1 MRRSHFRRTIRHFS
15 CMKATFARS
24 EVSAGLIDL
33 LHIANLR
40 ERFAPHMHEAYAI
53 GVFVSGAYRL
63 RCAGVE
69 HATGPGSVVALPPG
83 VIHSGIPA
91 SEDGWTTRMFY
102 PDEQLF
108 RDLIE
113 VGGAEWNA
121 SFPNVLIDDPA
132 LARMLTTAH
141 EILMAG
147 SSLEG
152 EELMLEAFAG
162 LVRRYSTTS
171 SRRVLSRTAMSV
183 GIDAVRDY
191 IHDNVTTPIRLS
203 TLARIAGVSPYHLIR
218 VFGRAFGVSPYAYVK
233 QLRVVHA
240 QRLLR
245 QGISATE
252 VAFAVG
258 FSDQSHLNRVF
269 KAMMGV
275 TPGAF
280 ARAYGA
286 SDERKKAA
294 S

>member
-1 MRRSHFRRTIRHFS
+1 MR
-15 CMKATFARS
+15 ATFARS
-24 EVSAGLIDL
+24 EVAAGPIDL
-33 LHIANLR
+33 LHIADLH

-53 GVFVSGAYRL
+53 GVFVSGSYRL

-69 HATGPGSVVALPPG
+69 HLTAPGSVVALPPG
-83 VIHSGIPA
+83 VIHSGLPA
-91 SEDGWTTRMFY
+91 ADEGWTTRMFY

-113 VGGAEWNA
+113 VGDAEWNA
-121 SFPNVLIDDPA
+121 SFSDLLIDDPA
-132 LARMLTTAH
+132 LARMLGTSH

-147 SSLEG
+147 PSLDG
-152 EELMLEAFAG
+152 EELMLEAFAL
-162 LVRRYSTTS
+162 LVRRYGTTS
-171 SRRVLSRTAMSV
+171 SRRKVSRTAINV

-203 TLARIAGVSPYHLIR
+203 TLAGIAGVSPYHLIR
-218 VFGRAFGVSPYAYVK
+218 VFGREFGVSPYAYVK

-240 QRLLR
+240 QRMLR
-245 QGISATE
+245 EGVSATE

-258 FSDQSHLNRVF
+258 FSDQSHLNRAF

-280 ARAYGA
+280 ARACNA
-286 SDERKKAA
+286 TDERRKAA

>member
-1 MRRSHFRRTIRHFS
+1 MRGSHFRRTIRHFS

-24 EVSAGLIDL
+24 EVAAGPIDL
-33 LHIANLR
+33 LHIADLR

-53 GVFVSGAYRL
+53 GVFVSGSYRL

-69 HATGPGSVVALPPG
+69 HLTGPGSVVALTPG

-113 VGGAEWNA
+113 VGGTEWNA
-121 SFPNVLIDDPA
+121 SFPNLLIDDPS

-147 SSLEG
+147 PSLEG
-152 EELMLEAFAG
+152 EELMLEAFAV
-162 LVRRYSTTS
+162 LVRRYGTTS
-171 SRRVLSRTAMSV
+171 SRRIISRTAMSI

-240 QRLLR
+240 QRMLR
-245 QGISATE
+245 RGISATE

-258 FSDQSHLNRVF
+258 FSDQSHLNRAF
-269 KAMMGV
+269 KAMVGV

-280 ARAYGA
+280 ARAYRPP
-286 SDERKKAA
+286 DERKKAA

>member
-1 MRRSHFRRTIRHFS
+1 
-15 CMKATFARS
+15 MKATFARS
-24 EVSAGLIDL
+24 EVAAGLIDL
-33 LHIANLR
+33 LHIADLR

-53 GVFVSGAYRL
+53 GVFVSGSYRL

-69 HATGPGSVVALPPG
+69 HLTGPGSVVALPPG

-113 VGGAEWNA
+113 VEGTEWNA
-121 SFPNVLIDDPA
+121 SFPNLLIDDPA

-147 SSLEG
+147 PSLEG
-152 EELMLEAFAG
+152 EELMLEAFAV
-162 LVRRYSTTS
+162 LVRRYGTTS
-171 SRRVLSRTAMSV
+171 SRRLISRTATSV
-183 GIDAVRDY
+183 GVDAVRDY
-191 IHDNVTTPIRLS
+191 IHDNVTNPIRLS

-245 QGISATE
+245 EGISATE

-280 ARAYGA
+280 ARADGA
-286 SDERKKAA
+286 TDERKTAA